1 MDNQYN
7 KIVIPF
13 NGQLHSVE
21 EWSEILGIA
30 PNTIRERINRGLTA
44 SQCLSVERLKKRGG
58 NYKNPTLCWDCANA
72 CGGCSW
78 SSREA
83 QPVDGWDATP
93 TKVNMTI
100 EHNQPR
106 SVDSYIVHS
115 CPQFV
120 RDAKN
125 GGHERL

>member
-1 MDNQYN
+1 MANYTTYIHFN
-7 KIVIPF
+7 GETHSVYEWAKIVGLCPTTI
-13 NGQLHSVE
+13 HKRVE
-21 EWSEILGIA
+21 
-30 PNTIRERINRGLTA
+30 RGCKA
-44 SQCLSVERLKKRGG
+44 GECLSTKRTGHSG
-58 NYKNPTLCWDCANA
+58 NFGTKYTLCWDCANA

-100 EHNQPR
+100 NHNHPR
-106 SVDSYIVHS
+106 YVDSYIVHS

-125 GGHERL
+125 GGQTRL

>member
-1 MDNQYN
+1 MANYN

-13 NGQLHSVE
+13 NGQLHSVDE
-21 EWSEILGIA
+21 LSKIFGISQS
-30 PNTIRERINRGLTA
+30 TIRRRIKKGFTV
-44 SQCLSVERLKKRGG
+44 SQCLSRDGG
-58 NYKNPTLCWDCANA
+58 YNNTTLCWDCANA

-83 QPVDGWDATP
+83 QPIDGWDATP
-93 TKVNMTI
+93 MKVNMNP
-100 EHNQPR
+100 HL
-106 SVDSYIVHS
+106 VDSYIVHS